1 MLSLYDVRK
10 PGILQGDPQ
19 ARAKDWPNDEGRG
32 GGVIF
37 RTRLCLRQQ
46 MVASFLAKTPDGETN
61 MSPGV
66 ASIAPNSATI

>member
-32 GGVIF
+32 GGVISRPVNLGIYAEEGDEWQCREF
-37 RTRLCLRQQ
+37 MLGGLIIHLIYRNVPL
-46 MVASFLAKTPDGETN
+46 
-61 MSPGV
+61 
-66 ASIAPNSATI
+66 